1 MANLKP
7 ARVRAK
13 ITTCPG
19 RIAAVL
25 HELQIPFEVIEV
37 DMKNGEHKAF
47 EYLNKQAV
55 GHSLHCDHSILCSYF
70 VILTRKPRTYTLP
83 ALVCPT

>member
-1 MANLKP
+1 LKP
-7 ARVRAK
+7 YGAK
-13 ITTCPG
+13 IATCPG
-19 RIAAVL
+19 RIATVL

-55 GHSLHCDHSILCSYF
+55 G
-70 VILTRKPRTYTLP
+70 
-83 ALVCPT
+83 